1 MISTTDQNVIKSLI
15 ICFSHVFRRFRQS
28 QWTCRVVVNQ
38 FDIYKTTYY
47 FRAQL
52 ICGRYYACGP
62 RVLIYSQNNTPTFP
76 NLFHGMRHV
85 NTQCLGCQSRFWNLS
100 QNNLNLK
107 LKTWTWGSGCSI
119 AAVGLLACGDPLPI
133 QQVCGCGYR
142 EAIHQ
147 VTIWPANFVAH
158 CWRLCS

>member
-1 MISTTDQNVIKSLI
+1 MSPTQRKILVMSSKITLEILVTTSRSEIMIPTTDQNVIKSLI
-15 ICFSHVFRRFRQS
+15 MCFSHVFRCFRQS

-38 FDIYKTTYY
+38 FDIYKTTIY

-62 RVLIYSQNNTPTFP
+62 IVFIYSQNNTPTFP
-76 NLFHGMRHV
+76 NLFYGMRHV

-107 LKTWTWGSGCSI
+107 LKTWTWGSGCFDSYFTK
-119 AAVGLLACGDPLPI
+119 DHHYPDD
-133 QQVCGCGYR
+133 
-142 EAIHQ
+142 
-147 VTIWPANFVAH
+147 FV
-158 CWRLCS
+158 